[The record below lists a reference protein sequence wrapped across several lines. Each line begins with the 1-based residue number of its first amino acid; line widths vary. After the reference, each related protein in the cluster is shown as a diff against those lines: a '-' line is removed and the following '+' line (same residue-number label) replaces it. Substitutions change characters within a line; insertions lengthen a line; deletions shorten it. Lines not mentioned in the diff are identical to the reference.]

1 MAFNPNASQ
10 LSQEQIIQQVFDPVN
25 NALQTEINAPITIDG
40 EVAVEFSAASGD
52 NVAIANQTGTNFLVI
67 NSNGSINA
75 SITDFP
81 AEVEVTQG
89 TSPWT
94 VSGSVTVSN
103 FPTSQTISGTV
114 NTNLNGLVSF
124 QTSQTT
130 VGTSAVQLDSSP
142 LSGRTSLSV
151 KVITSG
157 GAIIFIG
164 NSTSVTTSNGYPLFN
179 GDSIQLDLTTAEH
192 IWAISANTGQTA
204 CLLEIG

>member
-1 MAFNPNASQ
+1 MTFNPNASQ

-89 TSPWT
+89 TSPWA

-114 NTNLNGLVSF
+114 NTNLNGLAAF
-124 QTSQTT
+124 QTKQIS
-130 VGTSAVQLDSSP
+130 VGTSATQLDSTP
-142 LSGRTSLSV
+142 LANRSSV
-151 KVITSG
+151 SIKVITTG
-157 GAIIFIG
+157 GAIIYLG
-164 NSTSVTTSNGYPLFN
+164 NSSSVTTSNGYPLFN
-179 GDSIQLDLTTAEH
+179 GDSVQLDLTAVEPL
-192 IWAISANTGQTA
+192 WAISGSPSQLA
-204 CLLEIG
+204 CLMELG